1 MKRPCYFQSAHYYGA
16 TEHTSKCAIVF
27 WSCACLFSLRRT
39 GLCDALPHYSPLEYG
54 NVYEMII
61 IIAIMTESKQLNI
74 YKGNSQ
80 CGSLELELEL
90 KQTQMAQQQPML
102 RAEVYARALRASQK
116 REESRGVGGRAMRL
130 MRGRGV
136 GECGRG
142 RNSYG
147 LA

>member
-1 MKRPCYFQSAHYYGA
+1 MVLPNTLVNVR
-16 TEHTSKCAIVF
+16 
-27 WSCACLFSLRRT
+27 LFSGAALAFSPLRRT
-39 GLCDALPHYSPLEYG
+39 GLCNALPHYSPLGYG

-61 IIAIMTESKQLNI
+61 TIAIMTESKQLNI

-90 KQTQMAQQQPML
+90 KQTQMVQQKPML

-130 MRGRGV
+130 MRGRGM
-136 GECGRG
+136 GECGRE

>member
-27 WSCACLFSLRRT
+27 RSCACLFSLRRT

-54 NVYEMII
+54 DVYEMII

-80 CGSLELELEL
+80 CGSLELEL
-90 KQTQMAQQQPML
+90 KQTQMALQKPVL
-102 RAEVYARALRASQK
+102 RAEVYARALRAIQK
-116 REESRGVGGRAMRL
+116 REESRAAL
-130 MRGRGV
+130 
-136 GECGRG
+136 
-142 RNSYG
+142 
-147 LA
+147 

>member
-1 MKRPCYFQSAHYYGA
+1 
-16 TEHTSKCAIVF
+16 
-27 WSCACLFSLRRT
+27 
-39 GLCDALPHYSPLEYG
+39 
-54 NVYEMII
+54 MII
-61 IIAIMTESKQLNI
+61 IIAIITESKQLNI
-74 YKGNSQ
+74 YKGNSP

-90 KQTQMAQQQPML
+90 KQTQMAQQKPML
-102 RAEVYARALRASQK
+102 RAGVYTRALRASQK